1 MLFCLIHSYI
11 CCSKLI
17 SRPFSFQIVLC
28 HLESASLSTL
38 GLEIWQ
44 IRFLSM

>member
-17 SRPFSFQIVLC
+17 SCPFSFQIA